1 MSTRNIRTGL
11 ALAVLL
17 GNLGGCRKKP
27 PPAAPSAPGPATTSP
42 TTAPSNSTAEGPS
55 HPVSRPAPIL
65 PSVAA
70 ARKALTRQI
79 FRRIVWKATSHP
91 ATGEAIPQA
100 PTELQR
106 HVAAGKQALA
116 RSDATAAAECFY
128 RALDI
133 DPAHPDALRGVA
145 TALAALGRY
154 RQAVPVYRMIHRIA
168 PKDTVALYNLAVALS
183 KTHQFTKA
191 SQAYRQLLARDADD
205 VRSRYNLAVLYQAQG
220 KLEDARRA
228 WQEVVA
234 REPRLASAHTALA
247 EVLVDLADPQGAMLA
262 YAEAAKLRPELVTGW
277 LNLATAAE
285 GAGSYGRAIVATK
298 RAVKLSPDNA
308 VIWARLG
315 ELYLALH
322 RATEKD
328 RFLADAVAAWRRS
341 LELNAEQPKLRRYVQ
356 TYGSA
361 VAGDDRPNRDN

>member
-1 MSTRNIRTGL
+1 MTTRNICTGL

-27 PPAAPSAPGPATTSP
+27 PPPPSVTGVATTSP
-42 TTAPSNSTAEGPS
+42 TTAPPNSTATGPS
-55 HPVSRPAPIL
+55 HPASRPARML
-65 PSVAA
+65 PSTSA
-70 ARKALTRQI
+70 ARKALTRQGPPNDA
-79 FRRIVWKATSHP
+79 VEATSRP
-91 ATGEAIPQA
+91 GTGEAIPEV
-100 PTELQR
+100 PTELDR

-116 RSDATAAAECFY
+116 RSDATAAAKCFY
-128 RALDI
+128 RAMDI
-133 DPAHPDALRGVA
+133 DPAHPDALRGLA

-154 RQAVPVYRMIHRIA
+154 REAVPVYRMIHRIA
-168 PKDTVALYNLAVALS
+168 PEDTVALYNLAVALS

-228 WQEVVA
+228 WREVVA
-234 REPRLASAHTALA
+234 REPRLASAHSALG
-247 EVLVDLADPQGAMLA
+247 EVLVDLGDPQGAMVA
-262 YAEAAKLRPELVTGW
+262 YAEAAKLRPELATDW

-285 GAGSYGRAIVATK
+285 GAGSYGTAIVATK
-298 RAVKLSPDNA
+298 RAAKLSANDA

-315 ELYLALH
+315 ELYLTLH
-322 RATEKD
+322 RATKKD

-341 LELNAEQPKLRRYVQ
+341 LELNAEQPKLRGYVQ
-356 TYGSA
+356 TYGSV
-361 VAGDDRPNRDN
+361 VAGDDRPARNN

>member
-1 MSTRNIRTGL
+1 MTTRNICTGL
-11 ALAVLL
+11 ALAILL
-17 GNLGGCRKKP
+17 GNLCGCRKKP
-27 PPAAPSAPGPATTSP
+27 PPAAPSAAGPTTTSP
-42 TTAPSNSTAEGPS
+42 TTAPPISTTTRAS
-55 HPVSRPAPIL
+55 HPASKPARIL

-79 FRRIVWKATSHP
+79 FRRIVWRPTSRP
-91 ATGEAIPQA
+91 GTSEAIPEV

-106 HVAAGKQALA
+106 HVAAGRQALA
-116 RSDATAAAECFY
+116 RNDATAAAECFY

-133 DPAHPDALRGVA
+133 DPGHPDALRGVA

-154 RQAVPVYRMIHRIA
+154 RQAVPVYRMIHKIA
-168 PKDTVALYNLAVALS
+168 PKDPLALYNLAVALS

-191 SQAYRQLLARDADD
+191 SQAYRQLLARDPDD
-205 VRSRYNLAVLYQAQG
+205 VPSRYNLAVLYQAQG
-220 KLEDARRA
+220 KLEYARRA
-228 WQEVVA
+228 WREVVA
-234 REPRLASAHTALA
+234 REPRLLSAHTALG
-247 EVLVDLADPQGAMLA
+247 EVLVDLGDPEGAMLA
-262 YAEAAKLRPELVTGW
+262 YAEAAKLRPELASGW

-298 RAVKLSPDNA
+298 RAAELSANDA

-315 ELYLALH
+315 ELYLVIH
-322 RATEKD
+322 RATKED

-341 LELNAEQPKLRRYVQ
+341 LELNAEQPKLRGYVQ

-361 VAGDDRPNRDN
+361 VPGDDRPTRNN